1 MYEKYKE
8 RFLEIYPLSYHFYQ
22 SGARKKEEAL
32 GLLRQKINFLK
43 SAGYIK
49 NNELTTKGKFA
60 SGIYG
65 YEIILSELFMEGYLE
80 NFNEMELAILMTA
93 VVFEPRR
100 HDELPKLSRQGKNLK
115 NLTENIMRQILRQED
130 RFKIHPASKIPHYH
144 LANTVEAWVRGEPFH
159 KALLNTSTD
168 EGELVRYLR
177 MSNQLLREIL
187 SNRLSSDILKEKIA
201 SLIPKINRD
210 IVDAERQLR
219 ASS

>member
-1 MYEKYKE
+1 MAGRAGRRGIDTEGFVYSRINPSKITPDELKRIIYGQPEKVNSQFNSSYATLLHLYEKYKE

-22 SGARKKEEAL
+22 AGARKKEEAL

-80 NFNEMELAILMTA
+80 NFNEMELAILMAA

-144 LANTVEAWVRGEPFH
+144 LANTVEAWVRESPFIRP
-159 KALLNTSTD
+159 S
-168 EGELVRYLR
+168 
-177 MSNQLLREIL
+177 
-187 SNRLSSDILKEKIA
+187 
-201 SLIPKINRD
+201 
-210 IVDAERQLR
+210 
-219 ASS
+219 

>member
-1 MYEKYKE
+1 
-8 RFLEIYPLSYHFYQ
+8 
-22 SGARKKEEAL
+22 
-32 GLLRQKINFLK
+32 
-43 SAGYIK
+43 
-49 NNELTTKGKFA
+49 
-60 SGIYG
+60 
-65 YEIILSELFMEGYLE
+65 
-80 NFNEMELAILMTA
+80 
-93 VVFEPRR
+93 
-100 HDELPKLSRQGKNLK
+100 
-115 NLTENIMRQILRQED
+115 MRQILRQED

>member
-1 MYEKYKE
+1 M
-8 RFLEIYPLSYHFYQ
+8 
-22 SGARKKEEAL
+22 A
-32 GLLRQKINFLK
+32 
-43 SAGYIK
+43 
-49 NNELTTKGKFA
+49 
-60 SGIYG
+60 
-65 YEIILSELFMEGYLE
+65 
-80 NFNEMELAILMTA
+80 A

-130 RFKIHPASKIPHYH
+130 RFKIYPASKIPHYH

-159 KALLNTSTD
+159 KAILNTSTD

-177 MSNQLLREIL
+177 MSNQLLREML
-187 SNRLSSDILKEKIA
+187 SNRLSSDILKEKIS

-219 ASS
+219 AG